1 MSGTQIFE
9 LITGML
15 SGLALFIFG
24 MNVMSDT
31 LTLMAGGSLSGAIDK
46 LTGKRIA
53 GWAFG
58 TLLAV
63 FVQSSVTTVMTVG
76 LVNSEIITVAQSVG
90 VMIGANL
97 GTTATAWLLSLNSL
111 GGSFLLTLLKP
122 SSFTPF
128 LAIGGV
134 VYLMFAKSAKK
145 RSIGTIIVG
154 FSVMMI
160 GMDTM
165 SNAVEP
171 LQNVP
176 AFNQMMFSFSN
187 PFLGVLVGIACTL
200 LIQSSAAAIGILQA
214 LAMSVGVTYSMA
226 IPIVCGAQLGTCMTA
241 ILASL
246 SFNNRGKRAAL
257 IHLIVCG
264 AQLGTC
270 MTAILASLSFN
281 NRGKRAALIH
291 LSYNLIRN
299 TLFLVIFYLINAI
312 VGIPF
317 LKAETGAVG
326 IAAFHTLINLAGS
339 AVFLP
344 LGDFLVKLV
353 HRILPFNAKE
363 KEEEAD
369 TLTMLNPLFLSNP
382 SFALDQVWTA
392 SSMLGDAVQEY
403 FDAYLD
409 MIGQN
414 LPEQPDKVREL
425 GEKTERYVS
434 QLRKYCLRLSQ
445 QKMQDK
451 AAGTLSLLT
460 GSINNYAEM
469 AEKITAMK
477 ETFLAFR
484 KEGTGFSEEAA
495 KDLKMFGSAVQ
506 EILEVTVHN
515 YTTRN
520 TRLAGTIQVYR
531 EVITDMLGKIN
542 RRSVRRLHN
551 GICSP
556 EGSRTFSEI
565 CTGYERIIDRC
576 DSIARH
582 ILRISQEPEVP
593 PTQEQYDAIK
603 ALFEDKFEELE

>member
-257 IHLIVCG
+257 IHL
-264 AQLGTC
+264 
-270 MTAILASLSFN
+270 
-281 NRGKRAALIH
+281 
-291 LSYNLIRN
+291 SYNLIRN

-326 IAAFHTLINLAGS
+326 IAAFHT
-339 AVFLP
+339 
-344 LGDFLVKLV
+344 
-353 HRILPFNAKE
+353 

>member
-31 LTLMAGGSLSGAIDK
+31 LTQMAGGSLSGAIDK

-76 LVNSEIITVAQSVG
+76 LANSEIITVAQSVG

-97 GTTATAWLLSLNSL
+97 GTTATA
-111 GGSFLLTLLKP
+111 

-145 RSIGTIIVG
+145 RSIGTIVVG

-165 SNAVEP
+165 SNAVAP

-187 PFLGVLVGIACTL
+187 PFLGVLVGVACTL

-226 IPIVCGAQLGTCMTA
+226 IPIVCGAQLGTCLTA

-246 SFNNRGKRAAL
+246 GFNNRGKRAAL
-257 IHLIVCG
+257 VHL
-264 AQLGTC
+264 
-270 MTAILASLSFN
+270 F
-281 NRGKRAALIH
+281 
-291 LSYNLIRN
+291 YNLIRN
-299 TLFLVIFYLINAI
+299 ALFLVIFYLINAM

-326 IAAFHTLINLAGS
+326 IAAFHTLINLVGS

-353 HRILPFNAKE
+353 HIVLPFNAKE
-363 KEEEAD
+363 REEEAN

-382 SFALDQVWTA
+382 AFALDQVLTA
-392 SSMLGDAVQEY
+392 STMLGDAVQEY
-403 FDAYLD
+403 FDAYLE
-409 MIGQN
+409 MIVQDIS
-414 LPEQPDKVREL
+414 EQPDRVREL
-425 GEKTERYVS
+425 GEKAERYVA

-451 AAGTLSLLT
+451 DATTLSLLS
-460 GSINNYAEM
+460 GAINNYAEM

-477 ETFLAFR
+477 EGFLDFR
-484 KEGTGFSEEAA
+484 KNGNTFSDEAC
-495 KDLKMFGSAVQ
+495 KDLNTFGSAVQ
-506 EILEVTVHN
+506 EILGATVHD
-515 YTTRN
+515 YSTRN

-542 RRSVRRLHN
+542 RRSVRRLHS
-551 GICSP
+551 GVCSQ
-556 EGSRTFSEI
+556 EGNSVFSEI

-582 ILRISQEPEVP
+582 ILRTSPEPDVP
-593 PTQEQYDAIK
+593 PTQEQYDRIK
-603 ALFEDKFEELE
+603 ALFEDKFAELD